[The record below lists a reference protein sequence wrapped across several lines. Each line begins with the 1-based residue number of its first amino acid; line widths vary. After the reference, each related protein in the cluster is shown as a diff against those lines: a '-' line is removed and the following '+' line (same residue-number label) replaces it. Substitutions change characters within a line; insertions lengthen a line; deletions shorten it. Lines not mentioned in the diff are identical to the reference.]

1 MSVSSSGLQQEV
13 QQAETLQYITD
24 VLADI
29 SALKIGEIRAGFER
43 NTKFYQEIAQMYH
56 VVKVLAARRNV
67 RLEGV
72 GGNQKSKES
81 KEVEELRIV
90 LTSNRKF
97 YGQLNLDTMR
107 RFLDDLVGGALQFD
121 CWVVGETGQEILHK
135 QQPNLDCRE
144 ISFVKDDPNK
154 EEKRR
159 LIEETRA
166 YSKVLV
172 YYPKFVT
179 VFTQEV
185 GSMDV
190 AQKPLKTEVAVEPVD
205 YIFEPE
211 LPEILQFFEDEV
223 RYILLDR
230 LLLETQL
237 SRVAARLW
245 AMSAARERAD
255 EMVSKKRSQLNRA
268 VRSARNAR
276 LLDSLGA
283 LIDEV

>member
-1 MSVSSSGLQQEV
+1 MSVAAADLQQEV
-13 QQAETLQYITD
+13 ARTETLQYITD

-29 SALKIGEIRAGFER
+29 SALKIGDIRAGFER
-43 NTKFYQEIAQMYH
+43 NADFYQEIAQMYH
-56 VVKVLAARRNV
+56 VVKVLAARRDIV
-67 RLEGV
+67 LDG
-72 GGNQKSKES
+72 KEEMVD
-81 KEVEELRIV
+81 KELRVV

-97 YGQLNLDTMR
+97 YGQLNLETVR
-107 RFLDDLVGGALQFD
+107 GLLENLQGSSSGSGFD
-121 CWVVGETGQEILHK
+121 CWVVGETGQEILQK
-135 QQPNLDCRE
+135 QRPDLECQE
-144 ISFVKDDPNK
+144 ISFAKDDPNK
-154 EEKRR
+154 EEKRE
-159 LIEETRA
+159 LIEKTRA

-190 AQKPLKTEVAVEPVD
+190 AQKPMKAEVAVEPVD

-211 LPEILQFFEDEV
+211 LPEILQFFEDQV
-223 RYILLDR
+223 RYILFDR

-255 EMVSKKRSQLNRA
+255 EMLGKKRGELNTA
-268 VRSARNAR
+268 LRSARNAR

-283 LIDEV
+283 LVGKNH